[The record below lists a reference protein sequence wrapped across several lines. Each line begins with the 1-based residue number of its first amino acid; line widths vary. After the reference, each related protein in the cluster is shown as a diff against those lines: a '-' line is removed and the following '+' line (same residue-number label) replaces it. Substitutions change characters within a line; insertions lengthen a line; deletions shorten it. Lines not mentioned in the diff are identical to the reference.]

1 MSDAAGEIRAVEGRS
16 GQQAEAGEDIAYYL
30 DRFHRAGLP
39 LFDED
44 FKASTDVF
52 NRAFPLL
59 ALVFLGEIFGAV
71 NLEWSLAANLA
82 AILGGLA
89 ILLTG
94 LGLINLMRERP
105 FFSRPR
111 HVGAAELA
119 GFVVVPALVPLIFG
133 GQVTSALVTMAGN
146 LALLLAIYAF
156 LGYGLGSIILW
167 VFARL
172 TGQLAQSFTLLA
184 RAVPLIM
191 VFGLLAFVNTEMWQ
205 IFAFESDM
213 GLIMIGV
220 LFVLMGVGFLLVRLP
235 REVRQ
240 LEVDAGGGGKP
251 LSTRQRRNV
260 ALVLFVSQAL
270 QVIVV
275 TILIALFFAV
285 FGLFSVTEDVRDAWI
300 GSGGDELFTVPLFGD
315 EFEVTSELLKV
326 SAGLAAFSGLYFAIA
341 MLTDASYREEFL
353 DEVTGELRQTFRDRV
368 AYLSLRG
375 ERAEPPPV
383 A

>member
-1 MSDAAGEIRAVEGRS
+1 MSGPGGEIPSVEGRS
-16 GQQAEAGEDIAYYL
+16 GDQQAATGDVAYYL
-30 DRFHRAGLP
+30 GRFHKAGLP

-71 NLEWSLAANLA
+71 NLDWSLAANLA
-82 AILGGLA
+82 AIAGALA

-94 LGLINLMRERP
+94 LGLINLIRGRP

-119 GFVVVPALVPLIFG
+119 GFILIPALVPLIFG

-146 LALLLAIYAF
+146 LAVLVLVYAF
-156 LGYGLGSIILW
+156 LGYGLWSIILW

-205 IFAFESDM
+205 VFAFESDA
-213 GLIMIGV
+213 GLLMIGV
-220 LFVLMGVGFLLVRLP
+220 LFLLMGVGFLLVRLP

-240 LEVDAGGGGKP
+240 LEGEVETGAKP

-260 ALVLFVSQAL
+260 GLVLFMSQAL

-275 TILIALFFAV
+275 TLLIALFFAV
-285 FGLFSVTEDVRDAWI
+285 FGLFSVTEDVRNAWI
-300 GSGGDELFTVPLFGD
+300 GSGGDVLFTVPLFGE
-315 EFEVTSELLKV
+315 EFEVTTELLTV

-341 MLTDASYREEFL
+341 MLTDAAYREEFL
-353 DEVTGELRQTFRDRV
+353 DEVTGELRQTFRDRA
-368 AYLSLRG
+368 AYLRLRE
-375 ERAEPPPV
+375 ERAGTD

>member
-1 MSDAAGEIRAVEGRS
+1 MSGPEGEIPSVKGRS
-16 GQQAEAGEDIAYYL
+16 GDQQAATADVAYYL
-30 DRFHRAGLP
+30 ARFHKAGLP

-71 NLEWSLAANLA
+71 NLDWSLAANLA
-82 AILGGLA
+82 AIAGALA

-94 LGLINLMRERP
+94 LGLINLMRDRP

-119 GFVVVPALVPLIFG
+119 GFILIPALVPLIFG

-146 LALLLAIYAF
+146 LAVLVLVYAF
-156 LGYGLGSIILW
+156 LGYGLWSIILW

-205 IFAFESDM
+205 VFAFESDA
-213 GLIMIGV
+213 GLVMIGI
-220 LFVLMGVGFLLVRLP
+220 LFLLMGVGFLLVRLP

-240 LEVDAGGGGKP
+240 LEGEVETGAKP

-260 ALVLFVSQAL
+260 GLVLFMSQAL

-275 TILIALFFAV
+275 TVLIALFFAV

-300 GSGGDELFTVPLFGD
+300 GSGGDVLFAVPLFGE
-315 EFEVTSELLKV
+315 EFEVTTELLKV
-326 SAGLAAFSGLYFAIA
+326 SVGLAAFSGLYFAIA
-341 MLTDASYREEFL
+341 MLTDAAYREEFL
-353 DEVTGELRQTFRDRV
+353 DEVTGELRQTFRDRA
-368 AYLSLRG
+368 AYLKLREG
-375 ERAEPPPV
+375 RTGAD